1 MRIAIGDVVRVRSD
15 QTLGMVVS
23 ITNTGGGAVLHLHT
37 NGRGSLTVS
46 PRAVEHVARVRD
58 RMSTP
63 RAVVTLVVIVIALVI
78 AIANGNEIHGLGAAP
93 LMSVFVAFASFLT
106 IGGLLVHVVNRPR
119 TVRV

>member
-15 QTLGMVVS
+15 QALGMVVS

-37 NGRGSLTVS
+37 DGRGSRTVS

-58 RMSTP
+58 RMSTG
-63 RAVVTLVVIVIALVI
+63 RAVVTLVVILIAVVIGVV
-78 AIANGNEIHGLGAAP
+78 NGSEISGLGAAP
-93 LMSVFVAFASFLT
+93 LMSVFVAFASFVT
-106 IGGLLVHVVNRPR
+106 VGGLLVHFVNRPR